1 MNRKDLR
8 SKIIPTTIENT
19 DESQNTGNKKFNT
32 TDLIYLDSYDEQYNG
47 EKTDEE
53 RRISATDYAQM
64 NNAYIYDNYETR
76 TGRQT
81 TWAWLRSASLVYDVY
96 NVDGDGDWN
105 FKYAG
110 DRTAGLC
117 PSLHYNLPSDISARS
132 ALRFLKGRQTRDERE
147 ESEFD
152 IREVKDTRGK
162 TIYRTLQIGEYP
174 KTKVDESL
182 SGTLESLYHG
192 GKIQEGIV
200 CTGRWY
206 SSNGQKGY
214 DKDYAG
220 KHSPEFEYQ
229 GQRYVRVVSYPYG
242 EEDRYSDGTPTGKV
256 GTVRWVKVEPISFV
270 IKNWDEMPKSINP
283 KGTGKAKYFDL
294 RAEEAITANIPFYPN
309 VSFYRDEEDD
319 QNSTMWQ
326 NSCVRGFFNGIDV
339 RNITQNGDTEYGAER
354 GGNFTGECNFLN
366 EAFNLSRQPMIEYT
380 IPDSETEIPDD
391 AFNGC
396 ITLKKLIMHSGIKS
410 IGKRAFDG
418 LQFKYAYRT
427 ETGELVFAQD
437 LPRNENEYT
446 DVVELCKIAKSFD
459 EFDYSILV
467 QSDKLGEIT
476 DFLEILSKNK
486 FSIPYVY
493 GLALVES
500 GKTKSFTENS
510 DFRFFKNEIP
520 KINDMLLD
528 FPEEERLDFYKFA
541 SALGCF
547 STEKM
552 LDKKGKETQVPL
564 AQKATSLLAQ
574 LLKTDEMKLR

>member
-1 MNRKDLR
+1 MKRENLR

-32 TDLIYLDSYDEQYNG
+32 TDLIYLDSYDEQYDG
-47 EKTDEE
+47 KKTDME

-64 NNAYIYDNYETR
+64 NYAYTYDNYTTR
-76 TGRQT
+76 TGKQT
-81 TWAWLRSASLVYDVY
+81 TRAWLRSAWDRHNVNY
-96 NVDGDGDWN
+96 VDGDGDGN
-105 FKYAG
+105 REFTAN
-110 DRTAGLC
+110 RSAGLC
-117 PSLHYNLPSDISARS
+117 PSLHYHLPSDISARS
-132 ALRFLKGRQTRDERE
+132 ALRFLKGQKNRDESE
-147 ESEFD
+147 EPEQFD
-152 IREVKDTRGK
+152 IREVKDTEGK
-162 TIYRTLQIGEYP
+162 TIYHTLQIGEYV
-174 KTKVDESL
+174 KTKVDENL
-182 SGTLESLYHG
+182 SRTLELLYHG

-206 SSNGQKGY
+206 SSNSQKEDY
-214 DKDYAG
+214 KDYAG

-229 GQRYVRVVSYPYG
+229 GQRYVRVVSYPNG

-256 GTVRWVKVEPISFV
+256 GTIRWAKVEPISFV

-283 KGTGKAKYFDL
+283 KGNGRAKYFDL
-294 RAEEAITANIPFYPN
+294 RAEEAITSNIPFYP
-309 VSFYRDEEDD
+309 DKDD
-319 QNSTMWQ
+319 KNSIMWQ
-326 NSCVRGFFNGIDV
+326 NSSIRGFFNGIDV
-339 RNITQNGDTEYGAER
+339 RNIETNGNIEYGASR

-366 EAFNLSRQPMIEYT
+366 EAFNLSREPMIEYT
-380 IPDSETEIPDD
+380 IPGSETEIPDD

-396 ITLKKLIMHSGIKS
+396 ITLKKLVIHSGIKS

-446 DVVELCKIAKSFD
+446 DVVELGKIAKSFD
-459 EFDYSILV
+459 GFDYSILV

-476 DFLEILSKNK
+476 EFSEILSKNK
-486 FSIPYVY
+486 FSIPYAY

-500 GKTKSFTENS
+500 GKTESFTENS

-528 FPEEERLDFYKFA
+528 FPEEERLDFFKFA

>member
-1 MNRKDLR
+1 MKREDLR

-32 TDLIYLDSYDEQYNG
+32 TDLIYLDSYDEQYDG
-47 EKTDEE
+47 KKTDME

-64 NNAYIYDNYETR
+64 NYAYTYDNYTTR
-76 TGRQT
+76 TGKQT
-81 TWAWLRSASLVYDVY
+81 TRAWLRSAWDRHNVNY
-96 NVDGDGDWN
+96 VDGDGDGN
-105 FKYAG
+105 REFTAN
-110 DRTAGLC
+110 RSAGLC
-117 PSLHYNLPSDISARS
+117 PSLHYHLPSDISARS
-132 ALRFLKGRQTRDERE
+132 ALRFLKGQKNRDESE
-147 ESEFD
+147 EPEQFD
-152 IREVKDTRGK
+152 IREVKDTEGK
-162 TIYRTLQIGEYP
+162 TIYHTLQIGEYV
-174 KTKVDESL
+174 KTKVDENL
-182 SGTLESLYHG
+182 SRTLELLYHG

-206 SSNGQKGY
+206 SSNGQKEFF
-214 DKDYAG
+214 KDYAG

-229 GQRYVRVVSYPYG
+229 GNRYVRVVSYPNG

-256 GTVRWVKVEPISFV
+256 GTIRWAKVEPISFV

-283 KGTGKAKYFDL
+283 KGNGRAKYFDL
-294 RAEEAITANIPFYPN
+294 RAEEAITSNIPFYP
-309 VSFYRDEEDD
+309 DKDD
-319 QNSTMWQ
+319 KNSIMWQ
-326 NSCVRGFFNGIDV
+326 NSSIRGFFNGIDV
-339 RNITQNGDTEYGAER
+339 RNIETNGNIEYGASR

-366 EAFNLSRQPMIEYT
+366 EAFNLSREPMIEYT
-380 IPDSETEIPDD
+380 IPGSETEIPDD

-396 ITLKKLIMHSGIKS
+396 ITLKKLVIHSGIKS

-446 DVVELCKIAKSFD
+446 DVVELGKIAKSFD
-459 EFDYSILV
+459 GFDYSILV

-476 DFLEILSKNK
+476 EFSEILSKNK
-486 FSIPYVY
+486 FSIPYAY

-500 GKTKSFTENS
+500 GKTESFTENS

-528 FPEEERLDFYKFA
+528 FPEEERLDFFKFA

>member
-1 MNRKDLR
+1 M
-8 SKIIPTTIENT
+8 
-19 DESQNTGNKKFNT
+19 
-32 TDLIYLDSYDEQYNG
+32 
-47 EKTDEE
+47 
-53 RRISATDYAQM
+53 
-64 NNAYIYDNYETR
+64 
-76 TGRQT
+76 
-81 TWAWLRSASLVYDVY
+81 
-96 NVDGDGDWN
+96 
-105 FKYAG
+105 
-110 DRTAGLC
+110 
-117 PSLHYNLPSDISARS
+117 
-132 ALRFLKGRQTRDERE
+132 
-147 ESEFD
+147 
-152 IREVKDTRGK
+152 
-162 TIYRTLQIGEYP
+162 
-174 KTKVDESL
+174 
-182 SGTLESLYHG
+182 
-192 GKIQEGIV
+192 
-200 CTGRWY
+200 
-206 SSNGQKGY
+206 
-214 DKDYAG
+214 
-220 KHSPEFEYQ
+220 
-229 GQRYVRVVSYPYG
+229 
-242 EEDRYSDGTPTGKV
+242 
-256 GTVRWVKVEPISFV
+256 
-270 IKNWDEMPKSINP
+270 
-283 KGTGKAKYFDL
+283 
-294 RAEEAITANIPFYPN
+294 
-309 VSFYRDEEDD
+309 
-319 QNSTMWQ
+319 
-326 NSCVRGFFNGIDV
+326 RGFFNGIDV

-396 ITLKKLIMHSGIKS
+396 ITLKKLIMHSGIES

-446 DVVELCKIAKSFD
+446 DVVELGKIAKSFD
-459 EFDYSILV
+459 GFDYSILV

-493 GLALVES
+493 GFALVES

-528 FPEEERLDFYKFA
+528 FQEEERLDFYKFA

>member
-8 SKIIPTTIENT
+8 SRIIPTTIENT

-32 TDLIYLDSYDEQYNG
+32 TDLIYLDSYDEQFDG
-47 EKTDEE
+47 KKTDEE

-64 NNAYIYDNYETR
+64 NNAYIYDGYTTR
-76 TGRQT
+76 TGKQT
-81 TWAWLRSASLVYDVY
+81 TWAWLRSAYTRY
-96 NVDGDGDWN
+96 NVYYVYGDGDWDA
-105 FKYAG
+105 KY
-110 DRTAGLC
+110 TLYSHAGLC
-117 PSLHYNLPSDISARS
+117 PSLHYHLPSDISARS
-132 ALRFLKGRQTRDERE
+132 ALRFLKGQKNRDESE
-147 ESEFD
+147 ELEQFD
-152 IREVKDTRGK
+152 IREVKDTTGK
-162 TIYRTLQIGEYP
+162 TIYHTLQIGEYA
-174 KTKVDESL
+174 KTKVDENL
-182 SGTLESLYHG
+182 SRTLESLYHG

-200 CTGRWY
+200 CTGR
-206 SSNGQKGY
+206 
-214 DKDYAG
+214 
-220 KHSPEFEYQ
+220 
-229 GQRYVRVVSYPYG
+229 YVRVVSYPNG

-256 GTVRWVKVEPISFV
+256 GTIRWAKVEPISFV

-283 KGTGKAKYFDL
+283 KGNGRAKYFDL
-294 RAEEAITANIPFYPN
+294 RAEEAITSNIPFYP
-309 VSFYRDEEDD
+309 DEDD

-326 NSCVRGFFNGIDV
+326 NSSIRGFFNGIDV
-339 RNITQNGDTEYGAER
+339 RNIGSNGNIEYGANR

-366 EAFNLSRQPMIEYT
+366 EAFNLSREPMIEYT

-427 ETGELVFAQD
+427 KTGELVFAQD

-446 DVVELCKIAKSFD
+446 DVVELGKIAKSFD
-459 EFDYSILV
+459 GFDYSILV

-476 DFLEILSKNK
+476 EFSEILSKNK
-486 FSIPYVY
+486 FSIPYAY

-520 KINDMLLD
+520 KINDMLLG

>member
-1 MNRKDLR
+1 MKREDLR
-8 SKIIPTTIENT
+8 SRIIPTTIENT
-19 DESQNTGNKKFNT
+19 DESQKTGNKKFNT
-32 TDLIYLDSYDEQYNG
+32 TDLIYLDSYDEQYDG
-47 EKTDEE
+47 KKTDKE

-64 NNAYIYDNYETR
+64 NNAYIYSDYTTR

-81 TWAWLRSASLVYDVY
+81 TWAWLRSALSALDSCLVTSVT
-96 NVDGDGDWN
+96 GDGKSSIKSTYYRD
-105 FKYAG
+105 G
-110 DRTAGLC
+110 GLC
-117 PSLHYNLPSDISARS
+117 PSLHYHLPD
-132 ALRFLKGRQTRDERE
+132 
-147 ESEFD
+147 ESEELEQFD
-152 IREVKDTRGK
+152 IREVKDTEGK
-162 TIYRTLQIGEYP
+162 IIYHTLHIGEYSG
-174 KTKVDESL
+174 TKLNEDL
-182 SGTLESLYHG
+182 IRTLESLYHR
-192 GKIQEGIV
+192 GKIQEGIL

-206 SSNGQKGY
+206 SGNGQKDPY
-214 DKDYAG
+214 KDYAG

-229 GQRYVRVVSYPYG
+229 GQRYVRVVSYPNS
-242 EEDRYSDGTPTGKV
+242 EEQRYTDGTPCGKV
-256 GTVRWVKVEPISFV
+256 GTISWVKVEPISFV
-270 IKNWDEMPKSINP
+270 IKNWDEMPKRMNP
-283 KGTGKAKYFDL
+283 KGNGRAKYFDL
-294 RAEEAITANIPFYPN
+294 RAEEAITSNIPFYP
-309 VSFYRDEEDD
+309 DKDD
-319 QNSTMWQ
+319 KNSAMWQ
-326 NSCVRGFFNGIDV
+326 NSTPRAFLNGIDV
-339 RNITQNGDTEYGAER
+339 RNIQSNGNIEYGASR

-366 EAFNLSRQPMIEYT
+366 EAFNLSREPMIEYA

-418 LQFKYAYRT
+418 LQLKYAYRT

-446 DVVELCKIAKSFD
+446 DVVELGKIAKSF
-459 EFDYSILV
+459 EGFDYSILV

-476 DFLEILSKNK
+476 DFSEILSKNK

-528 FPEEERLDFYKFA
+528 FPEEERLDFFKFA

>member
-1 MNRKDLR
+1 MKREDLR

-32 TDLIYLDSYDEQYNG
+32 TDLIYLDSYDEQYDG
-47 EKTDEE
+47 KKTDME

-64 NNAYIYDNYETR
+64 NNAYIYDGYTTR

-81 TWAWLRSASLVYDVY
+81 TLAWLRSAFNSYYVHYVH
-96 NVDGDGDWN
+96 GDGYWN
-105 FKYAG
+105 NTYAFS
-110 DRTAGLC
+110 RNAGLC
-117 PSLHYNLPSDISARS
+117 PSLHYHLPSDISARS
-132 ALRFLKGRQTRDERE
+132 ALRFLKGQKNRDENE
-147 ESEFD
+147 ELEQFD
-152 IREVKDTRGK
+152 IREVKDTEGK
-162 TIYRTLQIGEYP
+162 IIYHTLQIGEYV
-174 KTKVDESL
+174 KTKVDEDL
-182 SGTLESLYHG
+182 SRTLESLYHG
-192 GKIQEGIV
+192 GKIQEGIL

-206 SSNGQKGY
+206 SGNGQKESY
-214 DKDYAG
+214 KDYAG

-229 GQRYVRVVSYPYG
+229 GQRYVRVVSYPNG
-242 EEDRYSDGTPTGKV
+242 EGDRYSDGTPSGKV
-256 GTVRWVKVEPISFV
+256 GTIRWAKVEPISFV

-283 KGTGKAKYFDL
+283 KGNGRAKYFDL
-294 RAEEAITANIPFYPN
+294 RAEEAITSNIPFYP
-309 VSFYRDEEDD
+309 DEDD

-326 NSCVRGFFNGIDV
+326 NSSVRGFFNGIDV
-339 RNITQNGDTEYGAER
+339 RNIQSNGNIEYGANR

-366 EAFNLSRQPMIEYT
+366 EAFNLSREPMIEYT

-396 ITLKKLIMHSGIKS
+396 ITLKKLVMHSGIKS

-427 ETGELVFAQD
+427 ETGELVFAQKKKK
-437 LPRNENEYT
+437 NKNEYT
-446 DVVELCKIAKSFD
+446 DSLELGKIAKSFD
-459 EFDYSILV
+459 GFDYSILV

-476 DFLEILSKNK
+476 DFSEILSKNK

-528 FPEEERLDFYKFA
+528 FPEEERLDFFKFA

-547 STEKM
+547 SSEKI
-552 LDKKGKETQVPL
+552 LDKKGKETGVPL
-564 AQKATSLLAQ
+564 AQKASSLLAQ
-574 LLKTDEMKLR
+574 LLKTDEMRLR

>member
-1 MNRKDLR
+1 MKREDLR

-19 DESQNTGNKKFNT
+19 DESK
-32 TDLIYLDSYDEQYNG
+32 
-47 EKTDEE
+47 KTDME

-64 NNAYIYDNYETR
+64 NYAYTYDNYTTR
-76 TGRQT
+76 TGKQT
-81 TWAWLRSASLVYDVY
+81 TRAWLRSAWDRHNVNY
-96 NVDGDGDWN
+96 VDGDGDGN
-105 FKYAG
+105 REFTAN
-110 DRTAGLC
+110 RSAGLC
-117 PSLHYNLPSDISARS
+117 PSLHYHLPSDISARS
-132 ALRFLKGRQTRDERE
+132 ALRFLKGQKNRDESE
-147 ESEFD
+147 EPEQFD
-152 IREVKDTRGK
+152 IREVKDTEGK
-162 TIYRTLQIGEYP
+162 TIYHTLQIGEYV
-174 KTKVDESL
+174 KTKVDENL
-182 SGTLESLYHG
+182 SRTLELLYHG

-206 SSNGQKGY
+206 SSNGQKENY
-214 DKDYAG
+214 KDYAG

-229 GQRYVRVVSYPYG
+229 GNRYVRVVSYPNG

-256 GTVRWVKVEPISFV
+256 GTIRWAKVEPISFV

-283 KGTGKAKYFDL
+283 KGNGRAKYFDL
-294 RAEEAITANIPFYPN
+294 RAEEAITSNIPFYP
-309 VSFYRDEEDD
+309 DEDD

-326 NSCVRGFFNGIDV
+326 NSSIRGFFNGIDV
-339 RNITQNGDTEYGAER
+339 RNIQSNGNIEYGASR

-366 EAFNLSRQPMIEYT
+366 EAFNLSREPMIEYT

-446 DVVELCKIAKSFD
+446 DVVELGKIAKSFD
-459 EFDYSILV
+459 GFDYSILV

-476 DFLEILSKNK
+476 DFSEILSKNK

-510 DFRFFKNEIP
+510 DFRLFKNEIP

-528 FPEEERLDFYKFA
+528 FQEEERLDFYKFA

>member
-1 MNRKDLR
+1 MNRQDLR

-32 TDLIYLDSYDEQYNG
+32 TDLIYLDSYDEQYDG
-47 EKTDEE
+47 KKTDME

-64 NNAYIYDNYETR
+64 NNAYTYDGYTTR
-76 TGRQT
+76 TGKQT
-81 TWAWLRSASLVYDVY
+81 TWAWLRSACSRY
-96 NVDGDGDWN
+96 NVHYLSGDGDWN
-105 FKYAG
+105 YEYTLGRYAG
-110 DRTAGLC
+110 LS
-117 PSLHYNLPSDISARS
+117 PSLHYHLPSDISARS
-132 ALRFLKGRQTRDERE
+132 ALRFLKGQKNRDESE
-147 ESEFD
+147 ELEQFD
-152 IREVKDTRGK
+152 IREVKDTEGK
-162 TIYRTLQIGEYP
+162 TIYHTLQIGEYA
-174 KTKVDESL
+174 KTKVDENL
-182 SGTLESLYHG
+182 SRTLESLYHG

-206 SSNGQKGY
+206 SSNGQKENY
-214 DKDYAG
+214 KDYAG

-256 GTVRWVKVEPISFV
+256 GTIRWAKVEPISFV

-283 KGTGKAKYFDL
+283 KGNGRAKYFDL
-294 RAEEAITANIPFYPN
+294 RAEEAITSNIPFYP
-309 VSFYRDEEDD
+309 DEYD

-326 NSCVRGFFNGIDV
+326 NSSIRGFFNGIDV
-339 RNITQNGDTEYGAER
+339 RNIGSNGNIEYGANR

-366 EAFNLSRQPMIEYT
+366 EAFNLSREPMIEYT

-459 EFDYSILV
+459 GFDYSILV

-476 DFLEILSKNK
+476 DFSEILSKNK
-486 FSIPYVY
+486 FSVPYVY
-493 GLALVES
+493 GLALVKS

-528 FPEEERLDFYKFA
+528 FQEEERLDFYKFA